1 MKEAQA
7 RLPSSRHEARMNPD
21 SKTRYTYE
29 AMPRAA
35 PCERRLKAPVPLTQQ
50 QYIRKSLLMS
60 FISSKSILFDFAF
73 IFPDPGSNQVS
84 SMASDCLVS
93 PKLEP
98 GLLSLYIPGNT

>member
-35 PCERRLKAPVPLTQQ
+35 PCERRLKAPV
-50 QYIRKSLLMS
+50 LL
-60 FISSKSILFDFAF
+60 L
-73 IFPDPGSNQVS
+73 
-84 SMASDCLVS
+84 
-93 PKLEP
+93 
-98 GLLSLYIPGNT
+98 LLSHFSRVRLLLVAH